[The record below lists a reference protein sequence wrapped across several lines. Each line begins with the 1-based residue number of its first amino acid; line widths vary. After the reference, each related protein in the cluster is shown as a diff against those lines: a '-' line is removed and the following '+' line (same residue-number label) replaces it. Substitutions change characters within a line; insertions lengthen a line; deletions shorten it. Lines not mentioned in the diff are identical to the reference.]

1 MQVLSMIVE
10 VEMPEMTRF
19 DILVLITVGSVFI
32 VGLWSMVFA
41 FMYGFQKRLDRII
54 ILLQEQNNPRDSE

>member
-1 MQVLSMIVE
+1 
-10 VEMPEMTRF
+10 MPELTRF
-19 DILVLITVGSVFI
+19 DLLVLVTTGAVFI

-54 ILLQEQNNPRDSE
+54 LLLQDQNAKKTPE

>member
-1 MQVLSMIVE
+1 
-10 VEMPEMTRF
+10 MPELTYF
-19 DILVLITVGSVFI
+19 DFVVLITIGAVFI

-54 ILLQEQNNPRDSE
+54 LLLQEQRGPNASE

>member
-1 MQVLSMIVE
+1 
-10 VEMPEMTRF
+10 MPELTRF
-19 DILVLITVGSVFI
+19 DLLVMITTGAVFI

-54 ILLQEQNNPRDSE
+54 LLLQELRVQNPSE

>member
-1 MQVLSMIVE
+1 
-10 VEMPEMTRF
+10 MPEMTRF
-19 DILVLITVGSVFI
+19 DVLVLVTTGSVFI

-54 ILLQEQNNPRDSE
+54 LLLQAQEDQRSSE

>member
-1 MQVLSMIVE
+1 
-10 VEMPEMTRF
+10 MPEMTRF
-19 DILVLITVGSVFI
+19 DVMILITTGSVFI

-54 ILLQEQNNPRDSE
+54 LLLEAQQEQQNSQSTD

>member
-1 MQVLSMIVE
+1 
-10 VEMPEMTRF
+10 MPEMTRF
-19 DILVLITVGSVFI
+19 DVLVLVTTGSVFI

-54 ILLQEQNNPRDSE
+54 LLLEAQNTSQETE